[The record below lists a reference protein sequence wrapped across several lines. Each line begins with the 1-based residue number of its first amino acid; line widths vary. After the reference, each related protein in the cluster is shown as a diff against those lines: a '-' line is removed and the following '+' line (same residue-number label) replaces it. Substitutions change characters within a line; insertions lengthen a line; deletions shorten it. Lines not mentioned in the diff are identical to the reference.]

1 LPSQWSGW
9 TVASWF
15 AAPNAQLDGCC
26 PADMVDSDV
35 ESVIR
40 AALSLDSVDAYA
52 FPHLEKVHEFAAH
65 L

>member
-1 LPSQWSGW
+1 M
-9 TVASWF
+9 ASWF